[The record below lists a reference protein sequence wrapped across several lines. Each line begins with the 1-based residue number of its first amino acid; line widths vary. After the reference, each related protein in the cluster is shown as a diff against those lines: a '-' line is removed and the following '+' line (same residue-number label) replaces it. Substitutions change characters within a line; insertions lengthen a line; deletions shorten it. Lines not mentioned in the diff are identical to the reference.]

1 MKEITLDNFYYFFII
16 EKNKI
21 MNAFIAAV
29 IDKKTILIANDGR
42 LLKKSFLGFIIL
54 MTAFQTNALGEIVR
68 QVLVDAYL
76 QVSVFVGFTLFIFIG
91 MDALTKFNITY
102 ILEKTKKVHVI
113 MASLSGAIPGCGGA
127 IVVVTQY
134 IQGRISFGSLVA
146 VLTATM
152 GDAAFLLLATEPKT
166 GFLIFTLGALVGA
179 LSGYLVDL
187 LHGESYLQGDSKIK
201 VEFQKLKKTFVSR
214 FNIFWSL
221 IFLPGFVIGLFVAS
235 QVDVDKILNIPK
247 DYSLVSFLGL
257 SGAILSIFMWSL
269 NPLSDFQCST
279 DRTRNLLPRV
289 VDTTNFVTTWV
300 ICGFLVFE
308 LFMYFTSIDLEIF
321 FNIWLPFVPL
331 VAILFGFLPGCGPQ
345 IIVTTFYL
353 NGYIPLSAEIG
364 NAISNDGDA
373 LFPAI
378 ALAPKAAIIAT
389 LYSAVPAIIFAY
401 GFMLFFE

>member
-1 MKEITLDNFYYFFII
+1 
-16 EKNKI
+16 

-29 IDKKTILIANDGR
+29 IEKKTILTANDGR
-42 LLKKSFLGFIIL
+42 LLKKSFLGFLIL
-54 MTAFQTNALGEIVR
+54 MTAFQTNALGEVVR
-68 QVLVDAYL
+68 QVLIDAYL
-76 QVSVFVGFTLFIFIG
+76 QVSVFVGFTLFVFIG
-91 MDALTKFNITY
+91 LDALTKFNIAY
-102 ILEKTKKVHVI
+102 ILEKTKKIHVV
-113 MASLSGAIPGCGGA
+113 MASLLGAIPGCGGA

-134 IQGRISFGSLVA
+134 IQGRISFGSFVA

-152 GDAAFLLLATEPKT
+152 GDAAFLLLAAEPKT
-166 GFLIFTLGALVGA
+166 GLLIFTIAVLIGIIT
-179 LSGYLVDL
+179 GYVVDFF
-187 LHGESYLQGDSKIK
+187 HGQSYLQGDSKIK

-214 FNIFWSL
+214 FNVFWSL
-221 IFLPGFVIGLFVAS
+221 IFFPGFLIGLLVAS
-235 QVDVDKILNIPK
+235 QVDVDKFFNIPQ

-289 VDTTNFVTTWV
+289 IDTTNFVTTWV

-308 LFMYFTSIDLEIF
+308 LFMYFTSFDLKIF
-321 FNIWLPFVPL
+321 FDIWLPLVPL
-331 VAILFGFLPGCGPQ
+331 IAIFFGFLPGCGPQ

-378 ALAPKAAIIAT
+378 ALAPKAAIVAT
-389 LYSAVPAIIFAY
+389 LYSAIPAIITAY
-401 GFMLFFE
+401 SFMFFFE

>member
-1 MKEITLDNFYYFFII
+1 
-16 EKNKI
+16 

-29 IDKKTILIANDGR
+29 IEKKTILTANDGR
-42 LLKKSFLGFIIL
+42 LLKKSFLGFLIL
-54 MTAFQTNALGEIVR
+54 MIAFQTNALGEIVR

-91 MDALTKFNITY
+91 LDALTKFNIAY
-102 ILEKTKKVHVI
+102 ILEKTKKFHVV
-113 MASLSGAIPGCGGA
+113 MASLLGAIPGCGGA

-152 GDAAFLLLATEPKT
+152 GDAAFLLLAAEPKT
-166 GFLIFTLGALVGA
+166 GLLIFALGAVVGA
-179 LSGYLVDL
+179 LTGYVVDFF
-187 LHGESYLQGDSKIK
+187 HGKSYLQGNSKIK
-201 VEFQKLKKTFVSR
+201 IEFQKLKKTFVSR
-214 FNIFWSL
+214 FNVFWSL
-221 IFLPGFVIGLFVAS
+221 IFLPGFIIGLLVAS
-235 QVDVDKILNIPK
+235 QVDVDKLFNIPK
-247 DYSLVSFLGL
+247 DYSLVSFIGL

-279 DRTRNLLPRV
+279 DRTRSFVPRV
-289 VDTTNFVTTWV
+289 VDTTNFVTLWV
-300 ICGFLVFE
+300 ICGFLMFE
-308 LFMYFTSIDLEIF
+308 LFMYFTSIDLKAF
-321 FNIWLPFVPL
+321 FNIWLPLVPL

-401 GFMLFFE
+401 SFMFFLE